1 MRPRGLFFWLLN
13 RICKPWVVFKTIL
26 ASFQSYHRLFISRL
40 ETDSF
45 IFFDLRLIY
54 CSWNVPIRSISMT
67 FFFHGSHVLQIC
79 GIKSVEY
86 T

>member
-1 MRPRGLFFWLLN
+1 MGCFFEQSWLH
-13 RICKPWVVFKTIL
+13 FSHTIDSL
-26 ASFQSYHRLFISRL
+26 LVDWKLTVLSFLI
-40 ETDSF
+40 
-45 IFFDLRLIY
+45 LRFIY

>member
-13 RICKPWVVFKTIL
+13 RICKPYNGLFFKQSWLHFSHTID
-26 ASFQSYHRLFISRL
+26 SRL

-45 IFFDLRLIY
+45 IFFDLRFIY

>member
-1 MRPRGLFFWLLN
+1 MGCFFERSWLHFSHTIDSLLN
-13 RICKPWVVFKTIL
+13 L
-26 ASFQSYHRLFISRL
+26 AKIVSK
-40 ETDSF
+40 TDSF
-45 IFFDLRLIY
+45 IFFDLRFIY